1 MKKIIALIIAGLM
14 VLSFAACGEK
24 EDANETTTGTE
35 ETSSTEAGSTEA
47 GSTEEAPSDEAPSEE
62 APSDEAVAG
71 VKVEGSVSEAYVKAF
86 KELAADGSLS
96 ALEIAEKF
104 AEKIEAPMML
114 GAMDM
119 TEAEFFQGF
128 NEEFTVEGFE
138 EAATYM
144 PMIGSIPFISY
155 VFKLSDDADK
165 DAFKTSLE
173 ENANPRWLVCVA
185 ADETAVEVEGNYVF
199 LIMCPAE
206 FQYESADAGMEE
218 LA

>member
-35 ETSSTEAGSTEA
+35 ETSSTEAGSTES
-47 GSTEEAPSDEAPSEE
+47 GSTEEAPSEE
-62 APSDEAVAG
+62 APSDETVAG

-128 NEEFTVEGFE
+128 KEGFTVEGFE

-144 PMIGSIPFISY
+144 PMISSIPFISY

-165 DAFKTSLE
+165 DAFEASLE
-173 ENANPRWLVCVA
+173 ENADPVWQKCVT

>member
-47 GSTEEAPSDEAPSEE
+47 GSTESGSTEEAPSEEAPSEE

-128 NEEFTVEGFE
+128 KEGFTVEGFE

-185 ADETAVEVEGNYVF
+185 ADDLLVHEHLSCSIIT
-199 LIMCPAE
+199 CT
-206 FQYESADAGMEE
+206 
-218 LA
+218 